1 MINCIIL
8 EDEKPAQKVIQ
19 GYIKS
24 TPFLS
29 LLGTYESGIHIPSA
43 LLQQADVLFLDVQL
57 PKMSGLSYLKSLTNP
72 PKVIVTTAYTDY
84 ALDAFEE
91 AVIDYLLKPFSYERF
106 FKAVDRVRN
115 TVSTTIKTQQKD
127 NEKIFVYSNK
137 TFYNLVIKDIL
148 FIKAEVDYVDI
159 VTTTENYLILDSIK
173 NWVEKLKNHNFI
185 QSHRSYIVNL
195 DMVIKVQDKHIFF
208 HGENKIPIGSSFKK
222 ELVLSIKDC

>member
-1 MINCIIL
+1 MIKCLIL
-8 EDEKPAQKVIQ
+8 EDEKPAQKVLQ

-29 LLGTYESGIHIPSA
+29 LIGTYESGVHIPSSI
-43 LLQQADVLFLDVQL
+43 LQSAEILFLDIQL
-57 PKMSGLSYLKSLTNP
+57 PQMNGLSFLRTLANP
-72 PKVIVTTAYTDY
+72 PKVIVTTAYPDY

-115 TVSTTIKTQQKD
+115 TLTIHPNNNQNNNGKL
-127 NEKIFVYSNK
+127 FVYSNK
-137 TFYNLVIKDIL
+137 TFFNLVIKDIL

-159 VTTTENYLILDSIK
+159 VTTSNNYLILDSIK

-185 QSHRSYIVNL
+185 QSHRSFIVNL
-195 DMVIKVQDKHIFF
+195 DRVDKIQDKHIFF
-208 HGENKIPIGSSFKK
+208 CGENKTPIGSSFKK
-222 ELVLSIKDC
+222 DLLLSVKD